1 MCVCTSWF
9 HSSDIIPRSVLMVSF
24 SGTSYLLCALGDGCL
39 LYYILDPDSGETHV
53 GILRDCPLFE
63 ILYTWVKILTEIL

>member
-1 MCVCTSWF
+1 
-9 HSSDIIPRSVLMVSF
+9 MVSF